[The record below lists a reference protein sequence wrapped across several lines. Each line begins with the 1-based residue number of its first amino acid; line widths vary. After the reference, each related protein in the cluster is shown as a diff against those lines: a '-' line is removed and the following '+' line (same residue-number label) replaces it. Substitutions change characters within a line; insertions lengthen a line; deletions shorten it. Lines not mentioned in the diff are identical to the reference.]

1 MMELSFAE
9 TTEVGFLERDSRH
22 LQLDPLQPGQEAM
35 FIATPDG
42 EGITLIGST
51 RELMDFAHRMVKTIA
66 VLEASQ
72 LLGGR
77 HWSESPEGGYTASPA
92 EQWDGETINCAT
104 PLWRRDSQDSQGLT

>member
-22 LQLDPLQPGQEAM
+22 LQFDPLEPAQEAL

-42 EGITLIGST
+42 EGITLIGT
-51 RELMDFAHRMVKTIA
+51 REDLMDFSLRLMQTVARLPATDW
-66 VLEASQ
+66 SQ
-72 LLGGR
+72 
-77 HWSESPEGGYTASPA
+77 EPEGGYIASPA

-104 PLWRRDSQDSQGLT
+104 PLWREPPTGPGVTQEL